1 MPSHKN
7 TRRYDIWVYFLTP
20 TIRIFICLLSF
31 LNSWD
36 LFHLLRYHL
45 SMWNKFIFWIVNKK
59 PAMRIFIQFFF
70 FTIVK
75 SSLCFVTFCYCE
87 KHWYIEYW
95 VKKRK
100 EKEKSGSKVEWTPAK
115 TLKGKFIASEAR
127 PSYLTMLSSLRSWM
141 LNYGLCSRR
150 VFDHFIS
157 LLHLLT
163 RSISWCGALFS
174 FLHKRT
180 GVNWKLSSKISIYI
194 YLYIPT
200 KTVTMGNHMLRQS
213 DLNRR
218 KDH

>member
-7 TRRYDIWVYFLTP
+7 TRRYDIWVYFLKP

-45 SMWNKFIFWIVNKK
+45 SMWNKFIFWIVSKK

-70 FTIVK
+70 FFTIEK
-75 SSLCFVTFCYCE
+75 SSLCFFTFCYCE

-127 PSYLTMLSSLRSWM
+127 PSYLTIHSSLRSWIM
-141 LNYGLCSRR
+141 DFARGVSLINLFLCSI
-150 VFDHFIS
+150 FWHFLS
-157 LLHLLT
+157 RGVVLCFHF
-163 RSISWCGALFS
+163 SINELASIEN
-174 FLHKRT
+174 FLQR
-180 GVNWKLSSKISIYI
+180 
-194 YLYIPT
+194 
-200 KTVTMGNHMLRQS
+200 
-213 DLNRR
+213 
-218 KDH
+218 

>member
-7 TRRYDIWVYFLTP
+7 TRRYDIWVYFLKP

-45 SMWNKFIFWIVNKK
+45 SMWNKFIFWIVSKK

-70 FTIVK
+70 YYRKVFIVLRYFLLLWK
-75 SSLCFVTFCYCE
+75 TLV
-87 KHWYIEYW
+87 HWILS
-95 VKKRK
+95 KK
-100 EKEKSGSKVEWTPAK
+100 EKEKSGSKVEWAPAK
-115 TLKGKFIASEAR
+115 TLKGQFIASEAR
-127 PSYLTMLSSLRSWM
+127 PSYLTILSSLRSWIM
-141 LNYGLCSRR
+141 D
-150 VFDHFIS
+150 FDQFIS

-163 RSISWCGALFS
+163 LSISWCGALFS

-200 KTVTMGNHMLRQS
+200 KTVTMGNHMCRQS

-218 KDH
+218 RDH

>member
-1 MPSHKN
+1 MPSHQN
-7 TRRYDIWVYFLTP
+7 TRRYDIWVYFLKP
-20 TIRIFICLLSF
+20 TIRIFICVLSF

-59 PAMRIFIQFFF
+59 PAMREKK
-70 FTIVK
+70 K
-75 SSLCFVTFCYCE
+75 SE
-87 KHWYIEYW
+87 
-95 VKKRK
+95 
-100 EKEKSGSKVEWTPAK
+100 SKVEWTPAK

-127 PSYLTMLSSLRSWM
+127 PSYLTILSSLRSWM

-150 VFDHFIS
+150 VFDQLIS

-163 RSISWCGALFS
+163 LSISWCGALLS

>member
-1 MPSHKN
+1 ML
-7 TRRYDIWVYFLTP
+7 RYFL
-20 TIRIFICLLSF
+20 LLWKT
-31 LNSWD
+31 LVHWI
-36 LFHLLRYHL
+36 L
-45 SMWNKFIFWIVNKK
+45 SKK
-59 PAMRIFIQFFF
+59 
-70 FTIVK
+70 
-75 SSLCFVTFCYCE
+75 
-87 KHWYIEYW
+87 
-95 VKKRK
+95 KKRK
-100 EKEKSGSKVEWTPAK
+100 REKWIQSGMN

-150 VFDHFIS
+150 VFDQFIS

>member
-1 MPSHKN
+1 M
-7 TRRYDIWVYFLTP
+7 
-20 TIRIFICLLSF
+20 FICLLSF

-59 PAMRIFIQFFF
+59 PAMRIFIHFFF
-70 FTIVK
+70 FLLSKGLHCASLLFVIVK
-75 SSLCFVTFCYCE
+75 NIGILSN
-87 KHWYIEYW
+87 IEYW

-100 EKEKSGSKVEWTPAK
+100 EKEKSGSKVKWIPAK

-127 PSYLTMLSSLRSWM
+127 PSYLTILSSLRSWM

-150 VFDHFIS
+150 VFDQFIS

-163 RSISWCGALFS
+163 LSISWCGALFS

-200 KTVTMGNHMLRQS
+200 RTVTMGNHMLRQS

>member
-1 MPSHKN
+1 MPSHQN
-7 TRRYDIWVYFLTP
+7 TRRYDIWVYFLKP
-20 TIRIFICLLSF
+20 TIRIFICLLLF

-70 FTIVK
+70 FTIIK
-75 SSLCFVTFCYCE
+75 SSLCFVTFCLW
-87 KHWYIEYW
+87 KTLVHWILS
-95 VKKRK
+95 KKRK

-127 PSYLTMLSSLRSWM
+127 PSYLTILSSLRSWM

-150 VFDHFIS
+150 VFDQLIS

-163 RSISWCGALFS
+163 LSISWCGALFS